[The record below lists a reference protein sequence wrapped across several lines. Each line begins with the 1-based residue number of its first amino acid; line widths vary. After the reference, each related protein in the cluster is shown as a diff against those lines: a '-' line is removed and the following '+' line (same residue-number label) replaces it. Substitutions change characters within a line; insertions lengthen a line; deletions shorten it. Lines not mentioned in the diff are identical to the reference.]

1 VRARISVTSCQ
12 PKPENKSAIFVGLL
26 WWRRLTK
33 EPSSGGFKAR
43 RRRKKILKL
52 AKGFTGGRRR
62 QYRQARE
69 TVERGL
75 VYAYR
80 DRRVR
85 KRLFRRLWITRI
97 NAAARLNGINYNQ
110 LIHGLDQAQVEIDR
124 KILAALAIDDPQ
136 AFSAVVSLAK
146 QKRAA

>member
-1 VRARISVTSCQ
+1 MPRAKR
-12 PKPENKSAIFVGLL
+12 
-26 WWRRLTK
+26 
-33 EPSSGGFKAR
+33 GFKAR

-69 TVERGL
+69 TVEKGL

-85 KRLFRRLWITRI
+85 KRMFRRLWNVRI
-97 NAAARLNGINYNQ
+97 NAAARQNGLSYSR
-110 LIHGLDQAQVEIDR
+110 LIHGLSQANIAIDR
-124 KILAALAIDDPQ
+124 KILAALAVHDPQ
-136 AFSAVVSLAK
+136 AFTAVVEIAK
-146 QKRAA
+146 QHLAAAA

>member
-1 VRARISVTSCQ
+1 MPRAKR
-12 PKPENKSAIFVGLL
+12 
-26 WWRRLTK
+26 
-33 EPSSGGFKAR
+33 GFKAR

-69 TVERGL
+69 TVEKGL

-85 KRLFRRLWITRI
+85 KRMFRRLWNVRI
-97 NAAARLNGINYNQ
+97 NAAARQNGLSYSR
-110 LIHGLDQAQVEIDR
+110 LIHGLSQAHIAIDR
-124 KILAALAIDDPQ
+124 KILAALAVHDPH
-136 AFSAVVSLAK
+136 AFTAVVDIAK
-146 QKRAA
+146 QHLAAAA